1 MHNVGEKIVGHQP
14 IVGADFFTV
23 DLQRSGL
30 DASRVLFRRMCPELS
45 RKDVQ
50 NFLTDPSAL
59 GKRGEREEVGI
70 NSPKLSL
77 GIKVVGR
84 LVVTVVAKARA
95 FRLQSFILHF
105 GLLGD
110 TGSNFGVV
118 SLAFAVGG
126 DVSDLVS
133 VAPNSR
139 DRSCGQTAFLKH
151 PPLLIMDRFQL
162 GPIRI

>member
-1 MHNVGEKIVGHQP
+1 
-14 IVGADFFTV
+14 
-23 DLQRSGL
+23 
-30 DASRVLFRRMCPELS
+30 MCPELS

-95 FRLQSFILHF
+95 FRLQSFILYF

-110 TGSNFGVV
+110 TGSNVGVV
-118 SLAFAVGG
+118 RLAFAVGG
-126 DVSDLVS
+126 DVAVSDLVS

-139 DRSCGQTAFLKH
+139 DRSCGQTAFLNH